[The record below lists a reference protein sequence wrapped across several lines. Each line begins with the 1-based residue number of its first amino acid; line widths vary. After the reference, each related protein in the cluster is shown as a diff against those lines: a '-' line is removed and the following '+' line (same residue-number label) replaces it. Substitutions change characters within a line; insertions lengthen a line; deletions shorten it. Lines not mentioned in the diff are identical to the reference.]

1 MSDVFSFEGFIGRTS
16 YWRLTG
22 ICALAF
28 ITAYFSIILSPVLPC
43 AVHPGDRSDGTPNGQ
58 RDVLD

>member
-1 MSDVFSFEGFIGRTS
+1 MSDVFSFKGFIGRTS

-28 ITAYFSIILSPVLPC
+28 TTAYFSIILSIN
-43 AVHPGDRSDGTPNGQ
+43 RSDVFAI
-58 RDVLD
+58 VLVVVGVSLFLQHG